1 MNKKTLIF
9 SLIFFILFTILTIK
23 MIDAKTKYANYTNTS
38 KKLNELLLLN
48 KDLDFFAKDKLSY
61 NNYDDIEVIISNV
74 ERINLYLYQRNFVD
88 KKIKKELKILK
99 RSMLDKIAYI
109 NNLKSINSALNISFK
124 YLQVLHE
131 KSKIYKNNSVYTKI
145 LTIEYNKSLNI
156 DELVKEINVL
166 SSDNEFTVHANN
178 FVKYYKK
185 HLIIEDKLIKL
196 NSIAKILSFI
206 ESYDSYIKN
215 VKSNMF
221 ITLMS
226 VIIFLLIFLIVFIN
240 YSNNIINK
248 QNESNKFKR
257 AVNYSDN
264 IIYITDLNK
273 KITYVN
279 KAFEASSGLKFAD
292 IIGKSPSFLKS
303 HNLLDSTYEN
313 LNKTIYSGKV
323 WKGEFEKQHENA
335 DSTYEKVSISPIF
348 NKKGKI
354 VEFLSL
360 KLDITDEKLREM
372 KKNKEKDIISHRS
385 KMSAI
390 GEMLESISH
399 QWKQPLSAIS
409 TAASGMKLKKEYDSL
424 SDDEIYE
431 FSNLIISR
439 TDYLSKILSDFS
451 DVFNKDSNIVLFNIP
466 NTVNK
471 VLELLEY
478 RLKKFNVIVIKNI
491 ENIEF
496 SGLENELMQVF
507 VSMFNNAI
515 DVLEKV
521 EGDKY
526 IFITVALKNN
536 KIEIKIKDNAN
547 GVEEGVQ
554 SSIFDPYF
562 TTKHESQ
569 GTGLGLYISY
579 DIILKHFNGNI
590 TMNNAK
596 YKYNN
601 MDYVGA
607 EFLITIPHSS

>member
-1 MNKKTLIF
+1 
-9 SLIFFILFTILTIK
+9 
-23 MIDAKTKYANYTNTS
+23 
-38 KKLNELLLLN
+38 
-48 KDLDFFAKDKLSY
+48 
-61 NNYDDIEVIISNV
+61 
-74 ERINLYLYQRNFVD
+74 
-88 KKIKKELKILK
+88 
-99 RSMLDKIAYI
+99 
-109 NNLKSINSALNISFK
+109 
-124 YLQVLHE
+124 
-131 KSKIYKNNSVYTKI
+131 
-145 LTIEYNKSLNI
+145 
-156 DELVKEINVL
+156 
-166 SSDNEFTVHANN
+166 
-178 FVKYYKK
+178 
-185 HLIIEDKLIKL
+185 
-196 NSIAKILSFI
+196 
-206 ESYDSYIKN
+206 
-215 VKSNMF
+215 
-221 ITLMS
+221 MS
-226 VIIFLLIFLIVFIN
+226 VIVFLLIVLIVFIN
-240 YSNNIINK
+240 YSNNVINK
-248 QNESNKFKR
+248 ENELNKFKR

-279 KAFEASSGLKFAD
+279 KAFEASYALKYED
-292 IIGKSPSFLKS
+292 IIGKNPSFLKS
-303 HNLLDSTYEN
+303 HNLLDGTYEN

-323 WKGEFEKQHENA
+323 WKGEFEKQNENA

-348 NKKGKI
+348 NKEGKI

-360 KLDITDEKLREM
+360 KLDITDDKLREI
-372 KKNKEKDIISHRS
+372 KRNKEKDIISQQS

-424 SDDEIYE
+424 SDDDIYE

-451 DVFNKDSNIVLFNIP
+451 DVFNKGSNIVLFNIP
-466 NTVNK
+466 NTINK

-478 RLKKFNVIVIKNI
+478 RLKKFNIIVIKDI
-491 ENIEF
+491 ESIEF

-526 IFITVALKNN
+526 IFITLALKNN
-536 KIEIKIKDNAN
+536 NIEIKIKDNAN

-562 TTKHESQ
+562 TTKHKSQ
-569 GTGLGLYISY
+569 GTGLGLYMSY

-590 TMNNAK
+590 TVNNAK

-601 MDYVGA
+601 LDYVGA
-607 EFLITIPHSS
+607 EFLIIIPHSS